1 MPKNLAWTQQQ
12 VDSML
17 PSPAKLRQ
25 KINNY
30 DIHKTQSL
38 LQIIIL
44 NLKNINKYLA
54 LPRYWRRQDIGADKI
69 LVATKYWRRQNIRV
83 DKIIGVYKIIGVNK
97 IIGIY
102 KIIGADKILASTK
115 YKCGQNIGVNKILA
129 SMTSCLQTESWRR
142 RRRISLL

>member
-17 PSPAKLRQ
+17 PSPAKFRQ

-54 LPRYWRRQDIGADKI
+54 PPR
-69 LVATKYWRRQNIRV
+69 YWRRQNIRV
-83 DKIIGVYKIIGVNK
+83 DKIICVFKIIGV
-97 IIGIY
+97 
-102 KIIGADKILASTK
+102 DKILASKK
-115 YKCGQNIGVNKILA
+115 YTRQQNLGVNEKLV
-129 SMTSCLQTESWRR
+129 QTESWRR

>member
-54 LPRYWRRQDIGADKI
+54 LPRYWRRQDIGAAKI
-69 LVATKYWRRQNIRV
+69 LAPTKYWWQQN
-83 DKIIGVYKIIGVNK
+83 
-97 IIGIY
+97 
-102 KIIGADKILASTK
+102 IGADKIYASTKLFASSKLLASTK
-115 YKCGQNIGVNKILA
+115 YWHRKHIRVNKILA
-129 SMTSCLQTESWRR
+129 SMKSWRR
-142 RRRISLL
+142 QKVGAGAGESPYCKARQIRSF